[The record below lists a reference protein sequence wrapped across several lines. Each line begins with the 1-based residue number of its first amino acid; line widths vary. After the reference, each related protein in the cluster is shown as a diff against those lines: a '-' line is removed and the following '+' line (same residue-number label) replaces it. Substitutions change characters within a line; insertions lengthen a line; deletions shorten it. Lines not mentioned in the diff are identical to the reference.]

1 MRPELWITLARCTRI
16 TNRYDRSARCE
27 RFATKILN
35 REVGKA
41 DNSLAHIMN
50 VYYPSP
56 ITILDLA
63 RIVQRTVMKVTNNT
77 IQPKIE
83 IVDTGRSLYSMKMIR
98 ARSRLI

>member
-1 MRPELWITLARCTRI
+1 
-16 TNRYDRSARCE
+16 
-27 RFATKILN
+27 LN

-83 IVDTGRSLYSMKMIR
+83 IVDIGRSLYSMKMIR